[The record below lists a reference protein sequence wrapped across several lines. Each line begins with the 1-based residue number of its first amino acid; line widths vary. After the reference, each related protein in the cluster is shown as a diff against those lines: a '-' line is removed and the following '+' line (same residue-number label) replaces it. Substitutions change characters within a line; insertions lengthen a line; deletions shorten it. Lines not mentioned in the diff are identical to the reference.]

1 MASKKRISMAESEMM
16 SLGSEETTPLDNTLM
31 GNIEALQ
38 NSFFGVTKTENDGIK
53 EIAVSFIHAFKDHP
67 FKVLENEDMDK
78 LVESIKE
85 NGIYSPLLLRTV
97 GPNSYECISGH
108 RRLYA
113 AKKAGLMKVPA
124 IIREMSDD
132 EAIVAM
138 VDSNTQ
144 RETILPSERAFS
156 LKMKMD
162 ALRRL
167 GKEYAELASHDSIGD
182 IAEQE
187 DMGRAQVHRYIRLTN
202 LLPELLSLVDDGRI
216 NFMVGVELS
225 YLCKHMQKVVLTF
238 TENVETIKPKHI
250 PLLRSYR
257 ENETMTLEQL
267 IAILNKP
274 VVAKKKDSFSF
285 SKKTLKTIPKYFPE
299 NYTKEQ
305 MEDVILS
312 LLEQWKEENEGK

>member
-1 MASKKRISMAESEMM
+1 MASKKRISMEESEMM
-16 SLGSEETTPLDNTLM
+16 SLGSDEISPIDTTLM

-38 NSFFGVTKTENDGIK
+38 NTFFGITKTENDGIK
-53 EIAVSFIHAFKDHP
+53 EIAISFIRAFKNHP

-85 NGIYSPLLLRTV
+85 NGIYNPLLLRTV
-97 GPNSYECISGH
+97 GPNTYECISGH

-113 AKKAGLMKVPA
+113 AKKAGLIKVPA
-124 IIREMSDD
+124 IIKEMSDD
-132 EAIVAM
+132 EAVVAM

-167 GKEYAELASHDSIGD
+167 GKENSAAASHDSIGD
-182 IAEQE
+182 IASQE

-202 LLPELLSLVDDGRI
+202 LLPDLLSMVDDGKI

-225 YLCKHMQKVVLTF
+225 YLCEHMQELVLSF
-238 TENVETIKPKHI
+238 TKTVETIKPKHLPI
-250 PLLRSYR
+250 LRSYR
-257 ENETMTLEQL
+257 ENESMTLEQL
-267 IAILNKP
+267 IAILLTP
-274 VVAKKKDSFSF
+274 ATTKKKESFSF
-285 SKKTLKTIPKYFPE
+285 SSKTLKSIPKYFPAD
-299 NYTKEQ
+299 YSKEQ
-305 MEDVILS
+305 MEEVIIS
-312 LLEQWKEENEGK
+312 LLEQWKAANADK